1 MVTRLLLGCSDL
13 EVLTCCS
20 WVLAFLGSNEENK
33 THIKQVRQ
41 TLSPVPPKCQD
52 ASSRSEAWRD
62 IL

>member
-1 MVTRLLLGCSDL
+1 MITRLLLGCSDL

-41 TLSPVPPKCQD
+41 NAIPC
-52 ASSRSEAWRD
+52 RSQVSECS
-62 IL
+62 